1 MKRVYEIGTRVVVL
15 GVGLLAVLSSN
26 SALPQE
32 LSSSKPDA
40 YTWNNRPSDP
50 RFKAD
55 ILVVV
60 AHPDDEVMVGA
71 YLAREIYDHNKQVAV
86 VFETR
91 GDGGNN
97 DVGPEQSAALGDL
110 RQIEGRR
117 ALGSLG
123 ISNVWFLSGHDTAS
137 QNVLTS
143 LEHCIHGL
151 CLDQLVRVVRIT
163 RPSVILTW
171 LPDFTTG
178 ENHADHQA
186 AGVLATEAFDLAGD
200 PTAFP
205 EQVSQATYPDKNMN
219 LTEGLRPWQP
229 EKLYYFYNP
238 THNIFERQGPQYS
251 SEEISPSR
259 HTSYGMMAAKENT
272 YHVTQGGGRIQKEID
287 NHTLEGSS
295 DEIAKIVN
303 GPVQFIFGKSLV
315 SSSVTDDVFT
325 GVVPDGISYGRPP
338 GYIATTY
345 SQPTLEIGDPWS
357 YYHKFWQAHG
367 LDHLANVVTPEL
379 SVHVS
384 RDFLIP
390 LVIHNPLNTPISVK
404 LSVKG
409 PKGFEVAPLAP
420 ASVPAHGQYYA
431 RVQALA
437 PADKLPGSQQFTV
450 AADYDGKNIGTV
462 PLRVELSDGWVAP
475 Q

>member
-1 MKRVYEIGTRVVVL
+1 MKRVCEVGTTVVVFVL
-15 GVGLLAVLSSN
+15 GLLAVLSSKPALSQEVSN
-26 SALPQE
+26 S
-32 LSSSKPDA
+32 DA
-40 YTWNNRPSDP
+40 YTWNNRPPDA

-71 YLAREIYDHNKQVAV
+71 YLAREIYEHNKQVAV

-97 DVGPEQSAALGDL
+97 EVGPEQAAALGDL

-117 ALGSLG
+117 ALASLG

-143 LEHCIHGL
+143 LEHCVHGL

-205 EQVSQATYPDKNMN
+205 EQVSPATYPDKTMN

-229 EKLYYFYNP
+229 EKLYYFHNP
-238 THNIFERQGPQYS
+238 THNIFEGRGPQYS
-251 SEEISPSR
+251 SQEISPS
-259 HTSYGMMAAKENT
+259 HHISYALMAAKENT
-272 YHVTQGGGRIQKEID
+272 YHVTQGGGKVQSEID
-287 NHTLEGSS
+287 NHTLESS
-295 DEIAKIVN
+295 SGEIAKIIS
-303 GPVQFIFGKSLV
+303 GPVRFIFGKSLV
-315 SSSVTDDVFT
+315 PSKATDDVFAN
-325 GVVPDGISYGRPP
+325 VVPDGIPYQPHP
-338 GYIATTY
+338 GYSVPHY
-345 SQPTLEIGDPWS
+345 SQPAVEIGDPWS
-357 YYHKFWQAHG
+357 YYHRFWQAHG
-367 LDHLANVVTPEL
+367 LDHLAGIVTPEL

-384 RDFLIP
+384 REFLIP
-390 LVIHNPLNTPISVK
+390 LVIYNPLNSPISVNF
-404 LSVKG
+404 SVRA
-409 PKGFEVAPLAP
+409 PKGFDVSPLAS

-431 RVQALA
+431 RVQATA
-437 PADKLPGSQQFTV
+437 PADKLPGSQQFTIS
-450 AADYDGKNIGTV
+450 AEYGGKNIGTV
-462 PLRVELSDGWVAP
+462 PLRVELSTGWVAP